1 MDQFNNQYNPITPN
15 EDNTNPSI
23 PTEQETLYIEVN
35 EPENV
40 EASTTDFPIPQQQ
53 EYYYSSNPDAQ
64 PTATSYNYQSSGQSY
79 TSSTQPDTSKQGN
92 EKRSGFSL
100 STLIASVIICA
111 IVSTVVS
118 SSVAMMTEQSSNNQP
133 ATNNGTSTNNSNTNN
148 GTTTTTITN
157 TAENFVEAVAQKV
170 QPSVVGITVS
180 YNSYNFFGN
189 QSSTDS
195 SGSGVIYTA
204 DGYIIT
210 NKHVIEYAINRE
222 AKINVYLSNNMDN
235 PYTATIIGYDSSI
248 DLAVIKINE
257 TNLPAIEIGKSS
269 DLKVGQNAVA
279 IGTPGGLEFM
289 GSVSVGYISGL
300 NRELTIDSMRMNLIQ
315 TDTAINPGNSGGA
328 LVDNEGKLIGITN
341 AKLVSEDFEGMGF
354 AIPVDKVTEICDRII
369 TGKDSAQPY
378 IGVNINTSYT
388 ADILE
393 GLGFPAGAVV
403 SSVVTNSPA
412 YNAGIREYD
421 IIVAVD
427 GNSISSY
434 DQLVSAIQSHKVGDK
449 MKVRVYRSNKYI
461 DLTVTVGTN
470 S

>member
-1 MDQFNNQYNPITPN
+1 MDQFSNHNNPNTPN
-15 EDNTNPSI
+15 EDNINPSI
-23 PTEQETLYIEVN
+23 PTEQETLYTEANEFDEDIE
-35 EPENV
+35 
-40 EASTTDFPIPQQQ
+40 STADFHIPQQQ
-53 EYYYSSNPDAQ
+53 QYYYSSNSDIQ
-64 PTATSYNYQSSGQSY
+64 P
-79 TSSTQPDTSKQGN
+79 SSTNYSYHNNGYEYINNSQSAPSAEPNTHKQ
-92 EKRSGFSL
+92 KRSSGFSL

-111 IVSTVVS
+111 IVSTIVS
-118 SSVAMMTEQSSNNQP
+118 SSVAMLNKL
-133 ATNNGTSTNNSNTNN
+133 TNSDDQSNTNN
-148 GTTTTTITN
+148 NNSNAGNTITTITN
-157 TAENFVEAVAQKV
+157 TTENFVEAVAQKV

-189 QSSTDS
+189 QSSSDS

-210 NKHVIEYAINRE
+210 NKHVIEYAINRNAE
-222 AKINVYLSNNMDN
+222 IMVYLSNNMDK
-235 PYTATIIGYDSSI
+235 PYPATVIGYDSSI

-257 TNLPAIEIGKSS
+257 TNLPAIEIGNSS

-403 SSVVTNSPA
+403 SSVVTDSPA

-427 GNSISSY
+427 GTTISSY

-449 MKVRVYRSNKYI
+449 MKVRVYRSNKYL